1 MGDVEH
7 RRSVH
12 QFASDVVLW
21 SDGNARRRADR
32 YW

>member
-1 MGDVEH
+1 MGDIKHPRAVY
-7 RRSVH
+7 

-21 SDGNARRRADR
+21 TDGNARRRYDC